1 MGLSCPSP
9 LGAQLGFDWSNIHN
23 HNGHES
29 RFRSGE
35 SIRQATT
42 GVDSPSSTLTRAI
55 SLFLNID
62 MTIPVMDGYWRERNE
77 RLMRKTAKE
86 FDIVLQE
93 WLDEHTMK
101 RVSGQVKGDEDFM
114 YVMLS
119 LLDDNAKLLPD
130 RDSDSVIKAMCL
142 RYFTQTLTAF
152 AGSNFSCRRT
162 ATWAI
167 ALLLNNRDVPNKS
180 RNEPDIQVGTNKQV
194 NESDSS
200 RSRVWEELCKL
211 QPERFL
217 TTHNDVDVR
226 GQNFELIPFGS
237 GRRIC
242 SGISFTLQV
251 MQLILASLLHGFDFE
266 TPSNEPVVMEEAKF
280 FTYAKAAPLEVL
292 LTPRLSASLYDY

>member
-1 MGLSCPSP
+1 
-9 LGAQLGFDWSNIHN
+9 
-23 HNGHES
+23 
-29 RFRSGE
+29 
-35 SIRQATT
+35 
-42 GVDSPSSTLTRAI
+42 
-55 SLFLNID
+55 
-62 MTIPVMDGYWRERNE
+62 MDGYWRERNE

-194 NESDSS
+194 ILKETMRLYPAAPLLLPHEAIEECTVSGYHVPSGT
-200 RSRVWEELCKL
+200 ELFELCKL

>member
-1 MGLSCPSP
+1 MKH
-9 LGAQLGFDWSNIHN
+9 WI
-23 HNGHES
+23 
-29 RFRSGE
+29 E
-35 SIRQATT
+35 SIENGTLHNRAVIFKSKQPTFL
-42 GVDSPSSTLTRAI
+42 PSL
-55 SLFLNID
+55 
-62 MTIPVMDGYWRERNE
+62 MDGYWRERNE

-142 RYFTQTLTAF
+142 ALILAAAEQRHGPLLCFSTIAMFQTSHGMNQTFKLVILKETMRLYPA
-152 AGSNFSCRRT
+152 AP
-162 ATWAI
+162 
-167 ALLLNNRDVPNKS
+167 LLLPHEAIEECTVSGYHVPS
-180 RNEPDIQVGTNKQV
+180 GT
-194 NESDSS
+194 ELF
-200 RSRVWEELCKL
+200 ELCKL

>member
-1 MGLSCPSP
+1 
-9 LGAQLGFDWSNIHN
+9 
-23 HNGHES
+23 
-29 RFRSGE
+29 
-35 SIRQATT
+35 
-42 GVDSPSSTLTRAI
+42 
-55 SLFLNID
+55 
-62 MTIPVMDGYWRERNE
+62 MDIGGNE

-119 LLDDNAKLLPD
+119 LLDDNAELLPD
-130 RDSDSVIKAMCL
+130 RDSDSVIKATCL
-142 RYFTQTLTAF
+142 YVLYKRFRYFIQTLTAF
-152 AGSNFSCRRT
+152 AGSNFSCCRNLNSNIDVILKETMRLYP
-162 ATWAI
+162 AAP
-167 ALLLNNRDVPNKS
+167 LLLPH
-180 RNEPDIQVGTNKQV
+180 EAT
-194 NESDSS
+194 E
-200 RSRVWEELCKL
+200 ECTELCKL

-251 MQLILASLLHGFDFE
+251 MQLILASLLHGFDFA
-266 TPSNEPVVMEEAKF
+266 TPSNEPVVMEEAKSF
-280 FTYAKAAPLEVL
+280 AYAKAAPLEVL
-292 LTPRLSASLYDY
+292 LTPRLSAFLYDY

>member
-1 MGLSCPSP
+1 
-9 LGAQLGFDWSNIHN
+9 
-23 HNGHES
+23 
-29 RFRSGE
+29 
-35 SIRQATT
+35 
-42 GVDSPSSTLTRAI
+42 
-55 SLFLNID
+55 
-62 MTIPVMDGYWRERNE
+62 
-77 RLMRKTAKE
+77 MRKTAKE

-101 RVSGQVKGDEDFM
+101 RISGQVKGDEDFM

-142 RYFTQTLTAF
+142 LPQNSDMGHCF
-152 AGSNFSCRRT
+152 ASQQ
-162 ATWAI
+162 
-167 ALLLNNRDVPNKS
+167 S
-180 RNEPDIQVGTNKQV
+180 RCSKQVTNKQV

-251 MQLILASLLHGFDFE
+251 MQRILASLLHGFDFE

-292 LTPRLSASLYDY
+292 LLTPRLSASLYDY